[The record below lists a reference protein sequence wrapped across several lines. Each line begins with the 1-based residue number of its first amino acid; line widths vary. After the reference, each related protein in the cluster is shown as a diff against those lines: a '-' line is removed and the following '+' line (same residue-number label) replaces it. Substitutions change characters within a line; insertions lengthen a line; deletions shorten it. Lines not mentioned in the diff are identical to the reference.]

1 MPQSSGRLL
10 APSTHR
16 CFGIFQPLDIQTRAP
31 YNNTPMNS
39 LDLAIVDVE
48 TTGTSPG
55 YDRIIEV
62 GVLKIKD
69 GALVETYSTLVDPE
83 RSISYHIESLTGIT
97 NKDLSSAPTFGDIKD
112 QLIQL
117 LEGCV
122 FVAHNARFD
131 YGFLRN
137 EFGREGIDFSAKCL
151 CTARLSR
158 KLFPHERRHGLDS
171 IIRRFGIA
179 CQNRH
184 RALDDAQVLWN
195 FLDLLKDRMDSS
207 RLMTAVQ
214 ELLKTPTLPPHIE
227 QPVIK
232 SLPDSAG
239 VYVFYGG
246 DGTPLYVGKSMNI
259 RNRVLSHFSNDCKSS
274 KEMSLCQ
281 QVRDIKAIRTA
292 GDLGALLLESH
303 LIKELYPIYNRKSAT
318 SRKLVMVKRVLASEN
333 YFSVEIELLNTVSP
347 SDLPDILG
355 IFRTTKKAKEFLW
368 SITKEHALCPKIM
381 ELEKGNGR
389 CSYVELDICHGVC
402 TGEESPRSYN
412 DRFMRAFAAS
422 GIKAWPF
429 SGPILIEER
438 NGSPAGEAFLIDQW
452 CIVGSFRFDDTGAER
467 FLPADYVFDYDSYK
481 ILTQFLLSPRK
492 PARLKPITYAELH
505 NLLEKFNAAWS
516 GEPCGNGFSRASR
529 EYVLD

>member
-1 MPQSSGRLL
+1 
-10 APSTHR
+10 
-16 CFGIFQPLDIQTRAP
+16 
-31 YNNTPMNS
+31 MNGF
-39 LDLAIVDVE
+39 DLAIVDVE

-69 GALVETYSTLVDPE
+69 GTVVDTYSTLVDPE
-83 RSISYHIESLTGIT
+83 RSIPYHIENLTGIT
-97 NKDLSSAPTFGDIKD
+97 NKDLSGAPTFSDIKE

-122 FVAHNARFD
+122 FVAHNVRFD

-137 EFGREGIDFSAKCL
+137 EFGREGIDFSARCL

-158 KLFPHERRHGLDS
+158 RLFPHERRHGLDS

-184 RALDDAQVLWN
+184 RALDDAQVLWD
-195 FLDLLKDRMDSS
+195 FLDLLRERVDAS
-207 RLMTAVQ
+207 RLMAAVQ

-227 QPVIK
+227 QPMIK

-246 DGTPLYVGKSMNI
+246 DGSPLYVGESGNI
-259 RNRVLSHFSNDCKSS
+259 RNGVFSHFSSDYKSS
-274 KEMSLCQ
+274 KQMSLCQ
-281 QVRDIKAIRTA
+281 QVKDIKAIKTA
-292 GDLGALLLESH
+292 GELGALLLESH
-303 LIKELYPIYNRKSAT
+303 LIRELYPVYNRRSLA
-318 SRKLVMVKRVLASEN
+318 SRKLVMAKKVLTGKG
-333 YFSVEIELLNTVSP
+333 YFSAEIESLNTLPP

-355 IFRTTKKAKEFLW
+355 IFRTSRKAKEFLL
-368 SITKEHALCPKIM
+368 SITREHGLCPKIM
-381 ELEKGNGR
+381 GLEKDNGR
-389 CSYVELDICHGVC
+389 CSYAELDICHGAC

-429 SGPILIEER
+429 SGPILIEEK
-438 NGSPAGEAFLIDQW
+438 NGSVEGEAFLIDQW

-467 FLPADYVFDYDSYK
+467 FVPADYVFDYDSYK
-481 ILTQFLLSPRK
+481 ILTHYLLNPRNPEK
-492 PARLKPITYAELH
+492 LRAITYAELH
-505 NLLEKFNAAWS
+505 SLLEKFNAA
-516 GEPCGNGFSRASR
+516 
-529 EYVLD
+529 